1 MNDKDKKEINNM
13 SFEEAMQRLEK
24 IVSDLE
30 KGDAPLDSSLEL
42 FEEGVKLTKLCSE
55 KLNAA
60 TQKVKILTDG
70 REEDF
75 TLREKIGE

>member
-1 MNDKDKKEINNM
+1 MNDKDKKEINDI

-55 KLNAA
+55 KLSAA

>member
-1 MNDKDKKEINNM
+1 MNDKDKKEINDI